1 MEIRLSKFKKYPTPD
16 CPHVKD
22 HPFQII
28 GVANSKFKFSYK
40 IESNMD
46 QDHKKM
52 TENLVIKLKF
62 QARTH
67 THTHSINRKLHAFL
81 NAEGPFGTL
90 ATFSEAP

>member
-1 MEIRLSKFKKYPTPD
+1 
-16 CPHVKD
+16 
-22 HPFQII
+22 
-28 GVANSKFKFSYK
+28 
-40 IESNMD
+40 MD

-62 QARTH
+62 QARTR

-90 ATFSEAP
+90 ATFSEAPWNPFKLKNIPVEPAFWVLNTLMSLT